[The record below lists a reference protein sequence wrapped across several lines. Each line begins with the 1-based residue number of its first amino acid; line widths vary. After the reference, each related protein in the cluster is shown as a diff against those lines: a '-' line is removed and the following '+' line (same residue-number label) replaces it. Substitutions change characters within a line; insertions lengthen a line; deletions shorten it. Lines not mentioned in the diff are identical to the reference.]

1 MAGGRI
7 KGITIEINGD
17 TKGLQDSLKK
27 VDSSLKTTQSNLRDI
42 NKLLKLDPTNTELL
56 TQKQKNL
63 QDAVNGTKDRLQQ
76 LKDAQGS
83 VAEGTAEWDGLQRE
97 IIATEQELKN
107 AQEELRKFGTVGAQQ
122 LQAVGAKMQEVGGK
136 ISNIGSTLTKSVTG
150 PIVAAGAASMAAW
163 KEVDDAMDTIVKKT
177 GASGKALEEMQG
189 ITENLATKIPTDFDT
204 AATAIGEVNTH
215 FGLMGDKL
223 EEVSGKFIKF
233 AELNGTDVN
242 SSIDQV
248 QATMAAWGI
257 TAENTG
263 TVLDLL
269 NKVGQDTGTDVL
281 QLSSILQDN
290 QVIFHDMGLSITDA
304 ANFLGNLDKNGVDAS
319 ATMTGLKKAL
329 QNAAKEGKPLDQ
341 ALAELEGT
349 LKSGKTNTEAYQQA
363 MELFGAKAG
372 PAIAHAV
379 QQGNL
384 SFQDLQGTLSDF
396 TGSVETSFNAT
407 LDPADQLTTTMNQLK
422 LAGAD
427 LGSAIQTAALPVI
440 QQFSAL
446 ITTLTE
452 KFRALTPEQQQMIV
466 KIAAIA
472 AAIGPVLMV
481 IGGLVSAVG
490 TIISVIGAAIPIVTA
505 VGGAVGGAVAAVVA
519 ALGPIGLVIA
529 AVAAVIAII
538 VALWNHCEGFRN
550 AVIAIW
556 EAIKQAF
563 LTAITAIGTFLQTL
577 WMNIQTV
584 WTTILTFI
592 QTVWM
597 NIQTAIQT
605 AITTIQTFI
614 TTAWTAIKEFFTTT
628 LTEIWEKIV
637 ETFENIYNSISEK
650 ITEAKEFIINGL
662 TEAADFIKSLPAQ
675 AFEWGKDLIQKL
687 IDGIGSMID
696 SLKNK
701 AAEVASA
708 ISLPIHFSEPKIG
721 PLSKTHTFMP
731 DMMNMLIKGID
742 AGIPKLAQAANR
754 MAGALVPQTQ
764 AAGSVTTS
772 NTVTVNVYGTPGQD
786 VNALARAVEQRIANG
801 VLRRGAAY
809 A

>member
-1 MAGGRI
+1 MAGRI
-7 KGITIEINGD
+7 KGITIEIGGD
-17 TKGLQDSLKK
+17 TKGLQDSLKQ
-27 VDSSLKTTQSNLRDI
+27 VDKQLKTTQSNLRDI
-42 NKLLKLDPTNTELL
+42 NKLLKLDPANTELL

-63 QDAVNGTKDRLQQ
+63 QDAVSGTKERLQQ
-76 LKDAQGS
+76 LRDAQGS
-83 VAEGTAEWDGLQRE
+83 VAEGTAEWDNLQRE
-97 IIATEQELKN
+97 IIETEQQLKS
-107 AQEELRKFGTVGAQQ
+107 AEKALRDFGTVGAQQ

-136 ISNIGSTLTKSVTG
+136 ISNVGATLTKSVTG
-150 PIVAAGAASMAAW
+150 PIVAAGAASLAAW
-163 KEVDDAMDTIVKKT
+163 KEVDEAMDTIVKKT
-177 GASGKALEEMQG
+177 GATGKSLEEMQK
-189 ITENLATKIPTDFDT
+189 TAENLATSIPTDFDT
-204 AATAIGEVNTH
+204 AANAVGEVNTR

-257 TAENTG
+257 SAERTG

-304 ANFLGNLDKNGVDAS
+304 ANYLANLDKNGVDTTA
-319 ATMTGLKKAL
+319 AMAGLKKAM
-329 QNAAKEGKPLDQ
+329 QNATKEGVPLDQ
-341 ALAELEGT
+341 ALADLEET
-349 LKSGKTNTEAYQQA
+349 LKSGKTDTEAYQAA

-372 PAIAHAV
+372 PALASAI
-379 QQGNL
+379 QKGQI
-384 SFQDLQGTLSDF
+384 SFTNLQGTLTGF
-396 TGSVETSFNAT
+396 AGSVESTFNAT
-407 LDPADQLTTTMNQLK
+407 LDPMDQMTTAMNQLK

-427 LGSAIQTAALPVI
+427 LGAAIQTAALPLI
-440 QQFSAL
+440 QKLAQFV
-446 ITTLTE
+446 TTLTE

-472 AAIGPVLMV
+472 AAVGPVLLIV
-481 IGGLVSAVG
+481 GKLITVVGAIVSA
-490 TIISVIGAAIPIVTA
+490 IGAAIPIVTA
-505 VGGAVGGAVAAVVA
+505 VGGAVGGAVAAVAA
-519 ALGPIGLVIA
+519 ALGPLGLIVI

-538 VALWNHCEGFRN
+538 AALWNNCEGFRN
-550 AVIAIW
+550 AVISIW

-563 LTAITAIGTFLQTL
+563 LTAITAIGQFLQTL

-675 AFEWGKDLIQKL
+675 AYEWGKDLIQKL

-754 MAGALVPQTQ
+754 MAGALVPQ
-764 AAGSVTTS
+764 AGQVQTT
-772 NTVTVNVYGTPGQD
+772 NNNAVTVNVYGAPGQD
-786 VNALARAVEQRIANG
+786 VNALARAVEERISNG
-801 VLRRGAAY
+801 VLRRGAAF